1 MMKQSVPSEMK
12 NQTLAI

>member
-1 MMKQSVPSEMK
+1 MKQSVPSEMK